1 MYCLDTNII
10 IDIFRGD
17 DSLRK
22 KLLMIQNWGADV
34 AITTLTLCEL
44 YKGAYLASRRDEAT
58 RLIQDFLKS
67 VVLLRHSEKSCELFG
82 FDYSLLKEKGRL
94 VPEPDLMIA
103 CVAKAEGKI
112 LVTRDR
118 KHFQL
123 VPDLNLEVW

>member
-82 FDYSLLKEKGRL
+82 FENDNAVLTFYIHTL
-94 VPEPDLMIA
+94 PA
-103 CVAKAEGKI
+103 QGKLYETSQNYRSSI
-112 LVTRDR
+112 
-118 KHFQL
+118 
-123 VPDLNLEVW
+123 